1 MMRRFHFVFFI
12 LMTAVCASSC
22 SSYLFPSGKEAKKAY
37 KAKLKAKS
45 QLYKQ
50 FHPVKLSLDSLKAQE
65 KVAPSPNFNIRQPD
79 LVIIHHTAQE
89 GCKISLKTLTRANT
103 NRKVSAH
110 FLICENGTIY
120 QLVDEKYRAWHAG
133 ASRWGNM
140 QDINSVSLGI
150 EIDNNGHEPFSSA
163 QIKSLLVLLS
173 SIENRYGIR
182 RGNFIGHADVAPTR
196 KQDPSVYFPW
206 RTLAAHGYGYAVD
219 TYLPPVPE
227 GFNVIAA
234 LRLIGYDVRDEKA
247 AIIAFKR
254 HYIQTDLDPSFTPL
268 QKRMLYNIYLKYL
281 KE

>member
-1 MMRRFHFVFFI
+1 MKKLPVLLGMLFLLFV
-12 LMTAVCASSC
+12 ASSC
-22 SSYLFPSGKEAKKAY
+22 SDYLYPSGKGAKRAY
-37 KAKLKAKS
+37 KKTLKEKRKG
-45 QLYKQ
+45 YNH
-50 FHPVKLSLDSLKAQE
+50 FTPVKLSLDSLKVKQW
-65 KVAPSPNFNIRQPD
+65 VAPSPNFNIRQPD

-110 FLICENGTIY
+110 FLICGDGTIY

-150 EIDNNGHEPFSSA
+150 EIDNDGHEPFSSA

-206 RTLAAHGYGYAVD
+206 RTLAAHGFGYAVD
-219 TYLPPVPE
+219 AYLPPVPE

-234 LRLIGYDVRDEKA
+234 LRLIGYDIRDKKA

-281 KE
+281 QE